1 MVRGHLCIYRDEAA
15 ICTFVVTG
23 NRLSV
28 RAENDLVHAVRG
40 ANRDRLATRH
50 TPLAEGSTGSAAE
63 QADRYQKGNYK
74 ALKAHARNICII
86 WEGCTWRNEAAPSDF
101 SDRAANRYDKAGI
114 RLVPV
119 LFRCLF

>member
-1 MVRGHLCIYRDEAA
+1 M
-15 ICTFVVTG
+15 FTG

-40 ANRDRLATRH
+40 ANRDQLTTSH
-50 TPLAEGSTGSAAE
+50 TPLTVSRTGSAAE
-63 QADRYQKGNYK
+63 QADRDQKGNYQT
-74 ALKAHARNICII
+74 LKVHARNICNN
-86 WEGCTWRNEAAPSDF
+86 WADCTWRNEAAPSDF